1 MLPLVAQKMRQKLG
15 NRGEKTLIAP
25 ELYLV
30 PNVRFGTERR
40 VEMRSC
46 SYDRVFPISSR
57 PGNDNRRNPEQKI
70 GLSKIS
76 IAWWLVPAVVVWATS
91 ALVFG

>member
-1 MLPLVAQKMRQKLG
+1 MRRKRG
-15 NRGEKTLIAP
+15 NRGEKALIAP

-46 SYDRVFPISSR
+46 PYDGVFPISSAKDFR
-57 PGNDNRRNPEQKI
+57 GWHPGNDNRHNSEEKS